1 MRGRPTDPTKI
12 KTGQTRSRDP
22 AKAQAKAIRKSLAK
36 AAESPEVAAALAKV
50 EAEKPDKPLR
60 DGKGHS
66 PHRRQGASVFMD
78 ALDLCEG
85 ITPEAR
91 LVIERIGKTGFT
103 VKTASEFWAFQWLRI
118 EAMRNE
124 GQLLGKEY
132 ATALSQ
138 LATSGAKLAELAV
151 RQGESS
157 GPSAVNFQLNI
168 AGALAGPAYVSPQP
182 GPNGDAIEV
191 G

>member
-1 MRGRPTDPTKI
+1 MRGRPTDPAKI
-12 KTGQTRSRDP
+12 KTGQTRSGNP
-22 AKAQAKAIRKSLAK
+22 AKAQARAVKKALAE
-36 AAESPEVAAALAKV
+36 AAKSPEVIAAIKKV
-50 EAEKPDKPLR
+50 DKSKPKKPIRDEAGNPL
-60 DGKGHS
+60 
-66 PHRRQGASVFMD
+66 HRTGSVFMR
-78 ALDLCEG
+78 ALDLCQDV
-85 ITPEAR
+85 TPEAR
-91 LVIERIGKTGFT
+91 LVIERIGATGFT
-103 VKTASEFWAFQWLRI
+103 VRTASEFWAFQWLRI

-168 AGALAGPAYVSPQP
+168 AGALAGPAYVSPVP